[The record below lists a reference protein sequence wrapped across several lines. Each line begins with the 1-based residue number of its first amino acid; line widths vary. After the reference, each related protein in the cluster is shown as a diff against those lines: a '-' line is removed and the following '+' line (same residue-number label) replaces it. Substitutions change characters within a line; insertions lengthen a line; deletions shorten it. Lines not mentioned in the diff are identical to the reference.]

1 MSQNPPPH
9 PRLRRCAVLAASLLL
24 IGPADLQVPSARAA
38 IPGGPIA
45 VGGPNFGIS
54 GTPITWNP
62 AAMPIQYRVD
72 PGPMA
77 VSPFTGAVVID
88 NATGIYRVGQMF
100 GTWTSVPTAA
110 LSTIYAGAL
119 LSYGSYTGGPVAAG
133 GLAAFNAVL
142 QSCDN
147 GVQSPVIFDPEGNL
161 FSQLGLPSD
170 VIGFA
175 GPCAVDTSSGYLQS
189 ALLALNGNFQNGVYQ
204 ISTNEFNQAITHE
217 IGHLLGLDHSQ
228 INVDVLKTPGNCN
241 TANDEVAG
249 LPIMFPYLICQ
260 ARVTSGFSPLSPDDA
275 AWISRLYPVSTPA
288 PGKTVTSS
296 AYGTISGTIYFSD
309 GITAAQGVNVIARST
324 ADPLGVAFSAVSGY
338 LFTGNPGQSV
348 TCSLGGSE
356 CNTGGSRRG
365 SRDTRLIG
373 TFDIPVLPGSYT
385 IQIESVNS
393 QFFGGSSVGPLR
405 RPIPMP
411 GTAPAPPPQV
421 TVTAGGSQS
430 VTIIL
435 VGTPPRFDSF
445 ETTELWPPDSSS
457 LWQRRQE
464 LLQVRAR

>member
-1 MSQNPPPH
+1 MSQNRSHSPF
-9 PRLRRCAVLAASLLL
+9 LRRCAVFGASVLL
-24 IGPADLQVPSARAA
+24 IGPVDLQVPSARAA

-45 VGGPNFGIS
+45 VGGPNFGIV
-54 GTPITWNP
+54 GTPMTWNP

-77 VSPFTGAVVID
+77 VSPTGTVVVD
-88 NATGIYRVGQMF
+88 NPTGITRVGQMF

-110 LSTIYAGAL
+110 LSTNYAGAL
-119 LSYGSYTGGPVAAG
+119 LPSGAYPGGPVANG

-161 FSQLGLPSD
+161 FRQLGLPSD

-175 GPCAVDTSSGYLQS
+175 GPCAVDTSSGYVRT
-189 ALLALNGNFQNGVYQ
+189 AGLALNGNFQ
-204 ISTNEFNQAITHE
+204 SADEFNQAITHE
-217 IGHLLGLDHSQ
+217 IGHFLGLDHSQ

-241 TANDEVAG
+241 TAEVAG

-260 ARVTSGFSPLSPDDA
+260 ARVTAGFSPLSPDDT
-275 AWISRLYPVSTPA
+275 AWISRLYPNST
-288 PGKTVTSS
+288 S

-309 GITAAQGVNVIARST
+309 RITEVQGVNVIARST

-348 TCSLGGSE
+348 TCALGGSE

-373 TFDIPVLPGSYT
+373 TFDIPVLPGTYT
-385 IQIESVNS
+385 IQIESINPV
-393 QFFGGSSVGPLR
+393 FFGGSSVGPLR

-445 ETTELWPPDSSS
+445 ETSQTSELRNQISAPP
-457 LWQRRQE
+457 WQRRQE

>member
-1 MSQNPPPH
+1 
-9 PRLRRCAVLAASLLL
+9 L
-24 IGPADLQVPSARAA
+24 IGPADLQVPCARAA

-62 AAMPIQYRVD
+62 AMPIQYRVD
-72 PGPMA
+72 PGPLA
-77 VSPFTGAVVID
+77 VNPYTGAVVVD
-88 NATGIYRVGQMF
+88 NPTGIARLGSMF
-100 GTWTSVPTAA
+100 STWTSVPTAA

-133 GLAAFNAVL
+133 GLAAFDAVA

-161 FSQLGLPSD
+161 FRDLGLSSG

-217 IGHLLGLDHSQ
+217 IGHFLGLDHSQ
-228 INVDVLKTPGNCN
+228 INVDVLNQTPGNCN
-241 TANDEVAG
+241 SAEVPA

-260 ARVTSGFSPLSPDDA
+260 ARVTAGFSPLAPDDA
-275 AWISRLYPVSTPA
+275 AWISRLYPVNSA
-288 PGKTVTSS
+288 LPGKQITSS

-348 TCSLGGSE
+348 TCALGGSE
-356 CNTGGSRRG
+356 CNTVGSRRG

-373 TFDIPVLPGSYT
+373 TFDIPVLPGTYT
-385 IQIESVNS
+385 IQIESINS

-445 ETTELWPPDSSS
+445 ETSQTSELRNQISAPP
-457 LWQRRQE
+457 WQRRQE

>member
-1 MSQNPPPH
+1 MSQNRSHSPF
-9 PRLRRCAVLAASLLL
+9 LRRCAVFAASVLL
-24 IGPADLQVPSARAA
+24 IGPVDLQVPSARAA

-45 VGGPNFGIS
+45 VGGPGFGIP
-54 GTPITWNP
+54 GTPMTWNP

-110 LSTIYAGAL
+110 LSTNYAGAL
-119 LSYGSYTGGPVAAG
+119 LPSGAYPGGPVANG

-147 GVQSPVIFDPEGNL
+147 GAQSPVIFDPEGNL
-161 FSQLGLPSD
+161 FRQLGLPSD

-189 ALLALNGNFQNGVYQ
+189 ALLALNGNFQ
-204 ISTNEFNQAITHE
+204 SADEFNQAITHE

-228 INVDVLKTPGNCN
+228 INVDVLKQKFGNCN
-241 TANDEVAG
+241 TAEVAG

-260 ARVTSGFSPLSPDDA
+260 ARVTAGFSPLSPDDA

-309 GITAAQGVNVIARST
+309 GITAAQGVNVIAHST
-324 ADPLGVAFSAVSGY
+324 DDPLGVAFSAVSGY

-348 TCSLGGSE
+348 TCALGGSE

-373 TFDIPVLPGSYT
+373 TFDIPALPGTYT
-385 IQIESVNS
+385 IQIESINS

-421 TVTAGGSQS
+421 TVTAGGSVP
-430 VTIIL
+430 VTITLI
-435 VGTPPRFDSF
+435 GTPPRFDSF
-445 ETTELWPPDSSS
+445 ETSELWPPDSPS